1 MRALILTVALLLA
14 GCAQYTWQ
22 HPGLDPAA
30 AERARQI
37 DIAECTAAAMQAI
50 TLPNPPQAPAV
61 AAPSEY
67 SLNGTTTVY
76 GPDGEVNTGYYS
88 GTARASSSGG
98 DRAADGIAAFQ
109 AREDHSDAINA
120 RNGLANACMLRRGW
134 VKVRSGQEPMPAPA
148 VALAAPP
155 VSTVQASAP
164 MVTEEPAPLPP
175 PTPAAS
181 RYSEWSMAP
190 GH

>member
-1 MRALILTVALLLA
+1 MRALILTVALLLP
-14 GCAQYTWQ
+14 GCSRYTWQ
-22 HPGLDPAA
+22 QPGLDPAT

-37 DIAECTAAAMQAI
+37 DTAECTAAAMQAI

-67 SLNGTTTVY
+67 SLSGTTTVY

-109 AREDHSDAINA
+109 AREDHSNAVNA

-134 VKVRSGQEPMPAPA
+134 VKVRSGQEPMSAPT
-148 VALAAPP
+148 VAAPP

-164 MVTEEPAPLPP
+164 RGTEEPAPLPP
-175 PTPAAS
+175 PAPATS
-181 RYSEWSMAP
+181 RHSEWSKAQ